1 MRLDQIF
8 APTNEKEKNCEQKQA
23 NVGVKNPI
31 DDTFF
36 IKLTKNKR
44 LFSQLFWL
52 FLILNFNVLHNQ
64 RLSFNFS
71 SARVHCI
78 AKNKERNFIDKQ
90 IFFEQTKKHAI
101 IVRTFHARLL
111 SLDDLILETKKHIKR
126 STRKKKVDFAIGQT
140 S

>member
-36 IKLTKNKR
+36 INLTKNKR

-52 FLILNFNVLHNQ
+52 FLILNFNVLHN
-64 RLSFNFS
+64 
-71 SARVHCI
+71 
-78 AKNKERNFIDKQ
+78 
-90 IFFEQTKKHAI
+90 
-101 IVRTFHARLL
+101 
-111 SLDDLILETKKHIKR
+111 
-126 STRKKKVDFAIGQT
+126 
-140 S
+140 